1 MSAIRY
7 IIEVIICSGL
17 FLVIYRWL
25 LARKVSFRLCRA
37 YIMATMILATAIPA
51 MDVPM
56 YTIDE
61 QRNQYAL
68 LPYLMSDG
76 MALEDA
82 AAAEAYSAETAA
94 TGDMQALDASAVQMG
109 KKKADVREIVT
120 WALICIYI
128 LAAAASLSL
137 VLYSS
142 YRISLLRKRSKLTH
156 TEEYTLAEH
165 EEIKTPFS
173 FIRTIFLGY
182 DYERYEREQII
193 THEASHVRHGHSYE
207 RIALSI
213 LRSLFWFNPFFWMA
227 EKSLEEVQ
235 EWEADKDVLNE
246 GYELDKYRTTIF
258 KQLFGY
264 NPDISC
270 GLNHSLTKQRFI
282 MMTQSRRGKG
292 AWIRL
297 AATLPVI
304 AAAFFAFGCGTKE
317 AKASTDFSTDLT
329 NGTEQ
334 TYLPMCPPCDAS
346 VSNSFGARTDASGAG
361 THQGIDYVLK
371 EGDPVY
377 AAADGEISSI
387 TRDDSN
393 GLMLVLNHSDGIE
406 TRYAHLSKI
415 QIVSHL
421 KIEGGMMTVN
431 NTYNL
436 ITDGDHSNQKISGKV
451 NRGQLI
457 GYAGSTGRATGPHLH
472 FEVRKDGKPV
482 DPVTMFTSDKPVTA
496 PFPIYV
502 VEGTNKPGE
511 EYFAICNGKLCKI
524 NEEIGEAVSRYFAEI
539 NDPEYATIQLEADKD
554 VPEEIVAKV
563 SEELRKVQA
572 LKVSKTVTDG
582 NPGEVVVLK
591 DATTTVSRIANGA
604 LIDVIYDSDG
614 SRIYIDGA
622 RHSLDEVAEVI
633 GAKRESSDKPYEF
646 TVHIKASGDTR
657 MGIIDDIKLELR
669 KCRALKVRYE
679 APERIIDRR
688 LPPAPDQSED
698 DQEAKFIAPEDWA
711 NDVSRR
717 NQIIFRI
724 NSADKVL
731 MSTDRSIRVNEHYIC
746 DIDDFDVKRLKEMI
760 ANPERKKT
768 LPETEVRDITMP
780 DGSVRQFEVSKAMVL
795 YGIDRGTS
803 YTAYTKG
810 MEMIMTAYKELRE
823 DFSKEVFGKPLSE
836 LTDAET
842 QTVYLAI
849 PLIVSEATPKNVP
862 QKR

>member
-7 IIEVIICSGL
+7 IIEMIICSGL
-17 FLVIYRWL
+17 FLVAYRWL
-25 LARKVSFRLCRA
+25 LAKKVGFGLCRA
-37 YIMATMILATAIPA
+37 FIVMSMLLAVAIPA
-51 MDVPM
+51 MDVPVFPEKTLSQQGVLTGFDFLVM
-56 YTIDE
+56 ELD
-61 QRNQYAL
+61 
-68 LPYLMSDG
+68 
-76 MALEDA
+76 DA
-82 AAAEAYSAETAA
+82 VPMDPEVEMHEAENMGAETAP
-94 TGDMQALDASAVQMG
+94 VP
-109 KKKADVREIVT
+109 KAFDIK
-120 WALICIYI
+120 
-128 LAAAASLSL
+128 AAAGIAVKVIYVLVALASLGL
-137 VLYSS
+137 TVYN
-142 YRISLLRKRSKLTH
+142 IIKIQKLRRRSKLTR

-165 EEIKTPFS
+165 EDIKTPFS
-173 FIRTIFLGY
+173 FLMTIFMGFN
-182 DYERYEREQII
+182 YEAGERLQIL
-193 THEASHVRHGHSYE
+193 THEASHIRHRHSFE
-207 RIALSI
+207 RISLSI
-213 LRSLFWFNPFFWMA
+213 LRSVFWFNPFFWMA
-227 EKSLEEVQ
+227 EKDLEEVQ

-246 GYELDKYRTTIF
+246 GYELDTYRTTIF

-297 AATLPVI
+297 AATLPII
-304 AAAFFAFGCGTKE
+304 AAVFVAFGCGTKE

-361 THQGIDYVLK
+361 THQGIDYVLN

-482 DPVTMFTSDKPVTA
+482 DPAPMFTSDKPVTA

-524 NEEIGEAVSRYFAEI
+524 NDEIGEAVSRYFAEI
-539 NDPEYATIQLEADKD
+539 DDPQYATIQLEADKD
-554 VPEEIVAKV
+554 VPEAVLTKV
-563 SEELRKVQA
+563 SEQLRKVQA
-572 LKVSKTVTDG
+572 LKVSKSITES
-582 NPGEVVVLK
+582 NPGEIVVLK
-591 DATTTVSRIANGA
+591 DATTTYSRIANGA
-604 LIDVIYDSDG
+604 LIEVIYDPNE
-614 SRIYIDGA
+614 SRIYIDGV
-622 RHSLDEVAEVI
+622 RHSIDEIAEVI
-633 GAKRESSDKPYEF
+633 GAKRDSSDKPYEF

-657 MGIIDDIKLELR
+657 MGIIDDIKMELR
-669 KCRALKVRYE
+669 KCKALKVRYE
-679 APERIIDRR
+679 APERIIDRL
-688 LPPAPDQSED
+688 LPPAPKSDVYRSAED
-698 DQEAKFIAPEDWA
+698 ALG
-711 NDVSRR
+711 NVNRR
-717 NQIIFRI
+717 NVI
-724 NSADKVL
+724 V
-731 MSTDRSIRVNEHYIC
+731 IRVNPDGEMFMGSTY
-746 DIDDFDVKRLKEMI
+746 VKGSLHDEDLYRQELARLKELI
-760 ANPERKKT
+760 SNQEDKADCPESEMRN
-768 LPETEVRDITMP
+768 IQMP
-780 DGSVRQFEVSKAMVL
+780 DGSTREFRVSKGMVSFQN
-795 YGIDRGTS
+795 DTKTS
-803 YTAYTKG
+803 YEDYTKAIKLITTAYL
-810 MEMIMTAYKELRE
+810 ELRE
-823 DFSKEVFGKPLSE
+823 EVSVEIFGKPLAE
-836 LTDAET
+836 LSDAEM
-842 QTVYLAI
+842 QVVYQAVPI
-849 PLIVSEATPKNVP
+849 NVSEAEPRDAP
-862 QKR
+862 AR

>member
-7 IIEVIICSGL
+7 IIEMIICSGL
-17 FLVIYRWL
+17 FLVAYRWL
-25 LARKVSFRLCRA
+25 LAKKVGFGLCRA
-37 YIMATMILATAIPA
+37 FIVMSMLLAVAIPA
-51 MDVPM
+51 MDVPLFPEKTLSQQGVLTGFDFLVM
-56 YTIDE
+56 ELDDAVPMDPEVEMDE
-61 QRNQYAL
+61 AEN
-68 LPYLMSDG
+68 
-76 MALEDA
+76 MASETAPVPKAFDIKA
-82 AAAEAYSAETAA
+82 AAGIAVKVIYVLV
-94 TGDMQALDASAVQMG
+94 AL
-109 KKKADVREIVT
+109 
-120 WALICIYI
+120 
-128 LAAAASLSL
+128 ASLGL
-137 VLYSS
+137 TVYN
-142 YRISLLRKRSKLTH
+142 IIKIQKLRRRSKLTR

-165 EEIKTPFS
+165 EDIKTPFS
-173 FIRTIFLGY
+173 FLMTIFMGFN
-182 DYERYEREQII
+182 YEAGERLQIL
-193 THEASHVRHGHSYE
+193 THESSHIRHRHSFE
-207 RIALSI
+207 RISLSI
-213 LRSLFWFNPFFWMA
+213 LRSIFWLNPFFWMA
-227 EKSLEEVQ
+227 EKDLEEVQ

-297 AATLPVI
+297 AATLPAI

-317 AKASTDFSTDLT
+317 AKASTDFSTNLT

-361 THQGIDYVLK
+361 THQGIDYVLN

-457 GYAGSTGRATGPHLH
+457 GYAGSTERATGPHLH

-482 DPVTMFTSDKPVTA
+482 DPAPMFTSDKPVTA

-511 EYFAICNGKLCKI
+511 EYFAICNGNLCKI

-539 NDPEYATIQLEADKD
+539 DDPQYATIQLEADKD
-554 VPEEIVAKV
+554 VPEAVLTKV
-563 SEELRKVQA
+563 SEQLRKVQA
-572 LKVSKTVTDG
+572 LKVSKSITES
-582 NPGEVVVLK
+582 NPGEIVVLK
-591 DATTTVSRIANGA
+591 DATTTYSRIANGA
-604 LIDVIYDSDG
+604 LIEVIYDPNE

-622 RHSLDEVAEVI
+622 RHSIDEIAEVI
-633 GAKRESSDKPYEF
+633 GAKRDSSDKPYEF

-657 MGIIDDIKLELR
+657 MGIITDIKNELR
-669 KCRALKVRYE
+669 TINGIRLLYTLDEMVTPDHPYAETEIDEYYKVETYKESRNNIIVIKTNAADRYLIGDRPDYLDGNALEKVKSYILNKE
-679 APERIIDRR
+679 NNPD
-688 LPPAPDQSED
+688 LPDKTDKEFTLPDG
-698 DQEAKFIAPEDWA
+698 
-711 NDVSRR
+711 
-717 NQIIFRI
+717 
-724 NSADKVL
+724 
-731 MSTDRSIRVNEHYIC
+731 RSITYPVSQA
-746 DIDDFDVKRLKEMI
+746 MI
-760 ANPERKKT
+760 LMQN
-768 LPETEVRDITMP
+768 
-780 DGSVRQFEVSKAMVL
+780 
-795 YGIDRGTS
+795 DRGTS
-803 YTAYTKG
+803 FEGYQAVNAFVQKAYR
-810 MEMIMTAYKELRE
+810 ELRNDLATE
-823 DFSKEVFGKPLSE
+823 LFGRALTELS
-836 LTDAET
+836 DAET
-842 QTVYLAI
+842 AIIRQAI
-849 PLIVSEATPKNVP
+849 PMNVYEAEPRDAP
-862 QKR
+862 AR

>member
-7 IIEVIICSGL
+7 IIEMIICSGL
-17 FLVIYRWL
+17 FLVAYRWL
-25 LARKVSFRLCRA
+25 LAKKVGFGLCRA
-37 YIMATMILATAIPA
+37 FIVMSMLLAVAIPA
-51 MDVPM
+51 MDVPVFPEKTLSQQGVLTGFDFLVM
-56 YTIDE
+56 ELD
-61 QRNQYAL
+61 
-68 LPYLMSDG
+68 
-76 MALEDA
+76 DA
-82 AAAEAYSAETAA
+82 VPMDPEVEMHEAENMGAETAP
-94 TGDMQALDASAVQMG
+94 VP
-109 KKKADVREIVT
+109 KAFDIK
-120 WALICIYI
+120 
-128 LAAAASLSL
+128 AAAGIAVKVIYVLVALASLGL
-137 VLYSS
+137 TVYN
-142 YRISLLRKRSKLTH
+142 IIKIQKLRRRSKLTR

-165 EEIKTPFS
+165 EDIKTPFS
-173 FIRTIFLGY
+173 FLMTIFMGFN
-182 DYERYEREQII
+182 YEAGERLQIL
-193 THEASHVRHGHSYE
+193 THEASHIRHRHSFE
-207 RIALSI
+207 RISLSI
-213 LRSLFWFNPFFWMA
+213 LRSIFWFNPFFWMA
-227 EKSLEEVQ
+227 EKDLEEVQ

-246 GYELDKYRTTIF
+246 GYELDTYRTTIF

-297 AATLPVI
+297 AATLPAI

-361 THQGIDYVLK
+361 THQGIDYVLN

-482 DPVTMFTSDKPVTA
+482 DPAPMFTSDKPVTA

-524 NEEIGEAVSRYFAEI
+524 NDEIGEAVSRYFAEI
-539 NDPEYATIQLEADKD
+539 DDPQYATIQLEADKD
-554 VPEEIVAKV
+554 VPEAVLTKV
-563 SEELRKVQA
+563 SEQLRKVQA
-572 LKVSKTVTDG
+572 LKVSKSITES
-582 NPGEVVVLK
+582 NPGEIVVLK
-591 DATTTVSRIANGA
+591 DATTTYSRIANGA
-604 LIDVIYDSDG
+604 LIEVIYDPNE

-622 RHSLDEVAEVI
+622 RHSIDEIAEVI
-633 GAKRESSDKPYEF
+633 GAKRDSSDKPYEF

-657 MGIIDDIKLELR
+657 MGIIDDIKMELR
-669 KCRALKVRYE
+669 KCKALKVRYE
-679 APERIIDRR
+679 APERIIDRL
-688 LPPAPDQSED
+688 LPPAPKSDVYRSAED
-698 DQEAKFIAPEDWA
+698 ALG
-711 NDVSRR
+711 NVNRR
-717 NQIIFRI
+717 NVI
-724 NSADKVL
+724 V
-731 MSTDRSIRVNEHYIC
+731 IRVNPDGEMFMGSTY
-746 DIDDFDVKRLKEMI
+746 VKGSLHDEDLYRQELARLKELI
-760 ANPERKKT
+760 SNQEDKADCPESEMRN
-768 LPETEVRDITMP
+768 IQMP
-780 DGSVRQFEVSKAMVL
+780 DGSTREFRVSKGMVSFQN
-795 YGIDRGTS
+795 DTKTS
-803 YTAYTKG
+803 YEDYTKAIKLITTAYL
-810 MEMIMTAYKELRE
+810 ELRE
-823 DFSKEVFGKPLSE
+823 EVSVEIFGKPLAE
-836 LTDAET
+836 LSDAEM
-842 QTVYLAI
+842 QVVYQAV
-849 PLIVSEATPKNVP
+849 PMNVSEAEPRDAP
-862 QKR
+862 AR